1 MRILSGDQ
9 ATMLTYRGRA
19 LDFIRRGPLKAGL
32 RRPINEDFTLLR
44 DLAGDDEGSEA
55 MTTRRQ
61 ICAIGRAAGKADPA
75 ATLILGTLLLLIR
88 P

>member
-1 MRILSGDQ
+1 
-9 ATMLTYRGRA
+9 
-19 LDFIRRGPLKAGL
+19 
-32 RRPINEDFTLLR
+32 LLR

-75 ATLILGTLLLLIR
+75 ATLVLGTLLLLIR